1 MDLRKEAD
9 KLKTELSS
17 DNLADITSECN
28 KLMTLQ
34 DEIKMTEERLKELQ
48 SQERNLSQEVIPNLL
63 NQVGVSE
70 IKTTDGA
77 TVQVKPFIKASIT
90 KANQEKAFA
99 WLRDNGFEDIIK
111 NQLSVNF
118 SRSEDNQAN
127 DIFEDLKSKGL
138 AVSRDEKVNTNT
150 LTAMMK
156 DLILVK
162 NEAVPMDVF
171 SIYQSNKTKIIRS

>member
-63 NQVGVSE
+63 HTVGVSE

-90 KANQEKAFA
+90 KANQERAFN
-99 WLRDNGFEDIIK
+99 WLRENGFEDIIK
-111 NQLSVNF
+111 NQLAINF
-118 SRSEDNQAN
+118 KKSEDNMAT

-138 AVSRDEKVNTNT
+138 
-150 LTAMMK
+150 TATFRE
-156 DLILVK
+156 LILDK
-162 NEAVPMDVF
+162 GEAVPIDVF